1 MRGAKADMTRE
12 MNKTLK
18 MVPTVFMNSTQTKTD
33 KNDRLFTEMMPKMIA
48 AQTGA
53 TITCTMYVADALG
66 PTSTPL

>member
-1 MRGAKADMTRE
+1 MRGAKVDMARE